1 MYSIYLLF
9 IMIFFSPNHYE
20 SRKKS
25 KNTYDSNGY
34 RTNNTQGNIRYEDQ
48 YESDFN
54 TGGRREDQDW
64 LGVKTNNYFRQ
75 NSGENLDKKKS
86 TGKKPEW
93 QNVYGK
99 ASQPAD
105 GAVNAFQW
113 SE

>member
-1 MYSIYLLF
+1 MDFL
-9 IMIFFSPNHYE
+9 NRTNNYE

-34 RTNNTQGNIRYEDQ
+34 RARNIGGNIRYEDQ
-48 YESDFN
+48 YDDDFN
-54 TGGRREDQDW
+54 SGAGRAGDQDW
-64 LGVKTNNYFRQ
+64 LDVKTNNYFRQ
-75 NSGENLDKKKS
+75 NSSEKLDKKQS